1 MVKNDAGGNK
11 GKGLARKH
19 VNAAKCG
26 STKQLRVAT
35 DAAER
40 YAIVSKM
47 LGNGMCYVRLLDGS
61 TRDRLCIIRNK
72 FKGRGKRDN
81 IIDSGSWVLVGMRE
95 WSSKQDTCDLL
106 EVYNA
111 AERDRLQK
119 NEPVFKTVEVSSN
132 GSSNTNTNTNTNTN
146 DGNNTNTNSSSN
158 SVQFADSTT
167 MKYSS
172 MLNKGASASADSGAD
187 SDADVPMQQ
196 RVYDMPPSDQSDED
210 DDEDD
215 EEADQEEEADQ
226 DVNDPSDSDQSD
238 SDPSDS
244 DPSDEEDE
252 ADQEE
257 DDQEEDDQE
266 EEADQEVQVQQ
277 VHKPNAKKA
286 MNKCEIN
293 VDDI

>member
-26 STKQLRVAT
+26 SSKQLRVAT

-81 IIDSGSWVLVGMRE
+81 ILDSGSWVLVGMRE

-119 NEPVFKTVEVSSN
+119 NEPVFKTVEVS
-132 GSSNTNTNTNTNTN
+132 NTNASTN
-146 DGNNTNTNSSSN
+146 DGNNNANANSSSSSN

-172 MLNKGASASADSGAD
+172 MLNNKGINAASD
-187 SDADVPMQQ
+187 SDDDVPMQQ
-196 RVYDMPPSDQSDED
+196 RVYDMPPSDE
-210 DDEDD
+210 EDD
-215 EEADQEEEADQ
+215 EEDEEDDQEDDQEE
-226 DVNDPSDSDQSD
+226 
-238 SDPSDS
+238 
-244 DPSDEEDE
+244 DEEEDQEE
-252 ADQEE
+252 AEEDDEE
-257 DDQEEDDQE
+257 DDQEEAE
-266 EEADQEVQVQQ
+266 EVQVL
-277 VHKPNAKKA
+277 HKSNAKKA

>member
-81 IIDSGSWVLVGMRE
+81 ILDSGSWVLVGMRE

-119 NEPVFKTVEVSSN
+119 NEPVFKTVEVSS
-132 GSSNTNTNTNTNTN
+132 GTNANTN
-146 DGNNTNTNSSSN
+146 DGNNNNANPNTNSSNSSSSSN

-172 MLNKGASASADSGAD
+172 MLNKGASASADSD
-187 SDADVPMQQ
+187 DDVPMQQ
-196 RVYDMPPSDQSDED
+196 RVYDMPPSDSDQSDQSDEEGD
-210 DDEDD
+210 QCSSDQCSSDQSD
-215 EEADQEEEADQ
+215 EEADQEEEA
-226 DVNDPSDSDQSD
+226 
-238 SDPSDS
+238 
-244 DPSDEEDE
+244 E
-252 ADQEE
+252 
-257 DDQEEDDQE
+257 
-266 EEADQEVQVQQ
+266 EVQVQ
-277 VHKPNAKKA
+277 VHKSNAKKA

>member
-26 STKQLRVAT
+26 SSKQLRVAT

-40 YAIVSKM
+40 YATVSKM

-81 IIDSGSWVLVGMRE
+81 ILDSGSWVLVGMRE

-111 AERDRLQK
+111 NERDRLLK
-119 NEPVFKTVEVSSN
+119 NEPCFKAAETD
-132 GSSNTNTNTNTNTN
+132 TNNNHNN
-146 DGNNTNTNSSSN
+146 SGNNN

-172 MLNKGASASADSGAD
+172 MLNKSNGKDAD
-187 SDADVPMQQ
+187 SDADDDDVLLQQ
-196 RVYDMPPSDQSDED
+196 RVYDMPPSDSDESDSDESDSDED
-210 DDEDD
+210 VSEDNDEDVSEDND
-215 EEADQEEEADQ
+215 E
-226 DVNDPSDSDQSD
+226 DVS
-238 SDPSDS
+238 
-244 DPSDEEDE
+244 EDE
-252 ADQEE
+252 HEHE
-257 DDQEEDDQE
+257 D
-266 EEADQEVQVQQ
+266 EVQAEVP
-277 VHKPNAKKA
+277 VFKSKLNVKA
-286 MNKCEIN
+286 CEIN